1 VNIGLAEVI
10 RQNSYPIHLL
20 ASEQLNELG
29 PCFIGEGGR
38 HVEMIKKYTKHLERR
53 QLAVLVRVLYPKYS
67 PKKMFASVLPALE
80 KAVEE
85 QDDEMAKK
93 AIWRAGEATNKLYMR
108 GKRFPWSPID
118 WFNSEDLP
126 NWLLTD
132 LNNAFVESHKLVNK
146 LKSDQT
152 QEAAIEACVANRR
165 TILLLFLA
173 RLGYDD
179 QKTIRE
185 FLSDV
190 KLSYDYTNAVADKEE
205 NKETKEEILK
215 VARSENRRVKIL
227 EAMLANDMDKVC
239 DLLREAI
246 EKAFEEREK
255 SEANL
260 AD

>member
-1 VNIGLAEVI
+1 
-10 RQNSYPIHLL
+10 
-20 ASEQLNELG
+20 
-29 PCFIGEGGR
+29 
-38 HVEMIKKYTKHLERR
+38 
-53 QLAVLVRVLYPKYS
+53 
-67 PKKMFASVLPALE
+67 MFASVLPALE